1 MNRRALGHLF
11 SLLHLDHV
19 KLDNKW
25 NYANV
30 ISPYFRI
37 YYIDEGAGIVLSAGD
52 KCRLEPGFMY
62 LIPSYTICHLRCDDY
77 LSQYFLH
84 FFEESATGISLF
96 EHNRK
101 VIRERARE
109 TDILNFRRLLEINR
123 GRGINR
129 SDNPKV
135 YEKNAYYRDYQQLNN
150 TVNDATY
157 LETQGIILQFISRFL
172 GSQHYKLNNAQ
183 PMPSKILEA
192 ISYIQLNLHDTI
204 TVCHLAKR
212 ANLHEDYFSRLFMQF
227 TGERP
232 LGYIHVKRI
241 ERSQYLMATTNMSY
255 SQIAE
260 ETGFANLP
268 YFSKIFKKV
277 TKLTPAA
284 YKQSNER
291 I

>member
-1 MNRRALGHLF
+1 MNKRLIGHRF
-11 SLLHLDHV
+11 PLLHLDYV
-19 KLDNKW
+19 KLNDEW
-25 NYANV
+25 NYAHV

-37 YYIDEGAGIVLSAGD
+37 YYIDEGAGFVLSAGE
-52 KCRLEPGFMY
+52 KCRLEPGFIYM
-62 LIPSYTICHLRCDDY
+62 IPSYTLCHLRCEDY

-96 EHNRK
+96 ENNRK

-129 SDNPKV
+129 SDDPKV
-135 YEKNAYYRDYQQLNN
+135 YEKNAYYKDYQQLNN
-150 TVNDATY
+150 IVSDAAY

-172 GSQHYKLNNAQ
+172 GSQHFKPGNPT

-192 ISYIQLNLHDTI
+192 IGYIQLNLHDEL
-204 TVCHLAKR
+204 TVCDLAKR
-212 ANLHEDYFSRLFMQF
+212 ANLHEDYFSRLFMRF

-232 LGYIHVKRI
+232 LNYIHVKRI
-241 ERSQYLMATTNMSY
+241 QRAQYLIATTNMSY

-277 TKLTPAA
+277 TKLTPAE
-284 YKQSNER
+284 YKRSNER
-291 I
+291 V